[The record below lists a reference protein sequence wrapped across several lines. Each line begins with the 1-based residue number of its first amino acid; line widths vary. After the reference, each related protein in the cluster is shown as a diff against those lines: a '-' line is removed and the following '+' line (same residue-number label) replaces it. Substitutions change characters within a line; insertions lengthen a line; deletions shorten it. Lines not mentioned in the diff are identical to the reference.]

1 MAARENFSRKREAI
15 YNAVHAS
22 KVHPTAEWVYEALKP
37 EYPDLS
43 LGTVYR
49 NLNTFCKSGKLHSVG
64 VINGQERFDADT
76 TKHSHF
82 VCGTCG
88 RVLDVFEPLVSAE
101 TLAGIERKYALRIF
115 SEDIIFNG
123 TCPDCQEKPKAE

>member
-1 MAARENFSRKREAI
+1 M
-15 YNAVHAS
+15 
-22 KVHPTAEWVYEALKP
+22 
-37 EYPDLS
+37 
-43 LGTVYR
+43 
-49 NLNTFCKSGKLHSVG
+49 G